1 MDDVTKRPIRAVLF
15 DFDGTLA
22 DTLPL
27 SFYAFQEVFRKHTA
41 KEYSREEIVAWFGP
55 TEEGI
60 IGQVLNS
67 HESLPEA
74 IDDYYRIYEAYH
86 DRMLS
91 LSGEIRGM
99 LNQLQDMSI
108 SMGIITGK
116 SRRSLDISSAKLAMG
131 SYFTVGFA
139 GDELIRPKPDR
150 EGIDRAMAV
159 LGVAPEET
167 LFIGDSHA
175 DMAAGRA
182 AGTRIGGAM
191 WFETVQSQDL
201 LPVPDYVFTSPLQ
214 VVELIGRLNQGKG
227 YNPKAKE

>member
-1 MDDVTKRPIRAVLF
+1 MDDMTKRPIRAVLF

-27 SFYAFQEVFRKHTA
+27 SFHAFQEVFRKYTG
-41 KEYSREEIVAWFGP
+41 KEYSNEEIMARFGP
-55 TEEGI
+55 TEDGI
-60 IGQVLNS
+60 IGRVLRS
-67 HESLPEA
+67 HEALPEA
-74 IDDYYRIYEAYH
+74 IDDYYRIYESYH

-91 LSGEIRGM
+91 LSEEIRDM
-99 LNQLQDMSI
+99 LDRLQNMSI

-139 GDELIRPKPDR
+139 GDELTRPKPDR

-159 LGVAPEET
+159 LGVTPEDT
-167 LFIGDSHA
+167 LFIGDSNA
-175 DMAAGRA
+175 DMEAGRA

-191 WFETVQSQDL
+191 WFETVQSSNL
-201 LPVPDYVFTSPLQ
+201 LPVPDYRFTSPLQ
-214 VVELIGRLNQGKG
+214 VAELIGRLNQGKG
-227 YNPKAKE
+227 